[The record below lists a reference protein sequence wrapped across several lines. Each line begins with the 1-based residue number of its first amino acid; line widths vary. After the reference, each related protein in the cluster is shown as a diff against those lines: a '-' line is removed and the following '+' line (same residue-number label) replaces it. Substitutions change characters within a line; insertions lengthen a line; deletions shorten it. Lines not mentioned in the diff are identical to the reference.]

1 MASRGGWNSK
11 ELGLDWALG
20 GHQEGP
26 LPGDS
31 QPVFTVQAGSH
42 LPWDMHVLPGKV
54 RGVFVP
60 HTFFFKN
67 FRPRANCP
75 SWFPHSAACMQKQS
89 KEQKPRHAPL
99 PCEKAACVHHCLFL
113 AALGLHCT
121 LAFSSCSGQGA
132 SHCGGFSCCAALA
145 LGMQASVAVVHRLSC
160 GLSCLRYVSSS
171 QTRDQTCVP
180 CTGRQILNP

>member
-1 MASRGGWNSK
+1 
-11 ELGLDWALG
+11 
-20 GHQEGP
+20 
-26 LPGDS
+26 
-31 QPVFTVQAGSH
+31 
-42 LPWDMHVLPGKV
+42 MHVLPGKV

-132 SHCGGFSCCAALA
+132 SHCGGFSCCAAQA
-145 LGMQASVAVVHRLSC
+145 LYTWVSEAAAHRLCSAVHRLSC
-160 GLSCLRYVSSS
+160 SKACGVFPDLGSNLCSLHWQADSLLLSHQGSPQQYFFKKNLATNREDMSSILDPGGSPTS
-171 QTRDQTCVP
+171 Q
-180 CTGRQILNP
+180 GN